1 MSVEIPKNIVL
12 VGFMGCGKSTIAR
25 KLGAMLG
32 YPVVDVDSEIEAKAG
47 MPIARIFETRGE
59 DYFRQLEAAVL
70 QEIGGRAGRFIIAT
84 GGGVVGRK
92 RNRGLVRQ
100 LGYVVWLQVTRD
112 VILERTARNRDR
124 PLLQTDDPAARI
136 DALLAEREPLYHE
149 VADLELD
156 TTELDAEEIA
166 CGILES
172 ARYHFT
178 SGA

>member
-1 MSVEIPKNIVL
+1 M
-12 VGFMGCGKSTIAR
+12 
-25 KLGAMLG
+25 
-32 YPVVDVDSEIEAKAG
+32 
-47 MPIARIFETRGE
+47 
-59 DYFRQLEAAVL
+59 
-70 QEIGGRAGRFIIAT
+70 
-84 GGGVVGRK
+84 VGRK